1 VRVSEALAE
10 LATGALRRIAL
21 SHALATDEAITRAQL
36 IDRLAERLADPF
48 YLRELIGALSPDEHA
63 ALVAARA
70 AGGEVR
76 GFLLDRDQPG
86 AAAALVDRG
95 LLFRTFAA
103 AGPRRGEVF
112 ALADELMEVLP
123 TPPASEP
130 PPTEAGWVPSERRA
144 SDPAFSLFA
153 LASTLQ
159 RGQANLEEEVRGWS
173 EEPGGWEWSARWAFF
188 RQLSVASG
196 VLIAHGHGALAAGPG
211 LARLLNDPPRLSE
224 RLWRGYRDLRGW
236 SELAEIGIDHPEDAA
251 DASLVRAAVIEAVE
265 RLPEGSWIGV
275 HAFSDWLRESSPDL
289 VREQLDARGRLLL
302 ERLDWEALELPL
314 LRLIVLGP
322 LYWLGKVASS
332 VDGQHFARRAAART
346 PIAEAAYWEGMAEQS
361 PQAEHSP
368 PVEQSP
374 LVEHSPP
381 VEQSPLVEHSPPVE
395 QSPLVEHSPPVEQS
409 PLVEQSPPVKQSPLV
424 EPSVPAQPAARGRAE
439 LIAPARADL
448 GTLLEAERYLVLEQR
463 GRLSRYRL
471 VQQHV
476 AAALGSGGS
485 IEECRRLL
493 RRLTH
498 AARLPERIEERL
510 ALWSERFG
518 AISVRPSVVI
528 EARTQEELEAALAEE
543 MVRPFVRRR
552 LGPTAAEVTAADAL
566 QLAAALRE
574 SGHLPRVDAAL
585 RLGAEP
591 RHSYPGLVDE
601 QVLEFL
607 LVSLLAF
614 QRARPE
620 RLAELEGA
628 LSLVERLERQFSP
641 ERLRELRGSAEALA
655 GELRTGP
662 APAPPMRGPRR
673 ARRPAARRPAG
684 TV

>member
-1 VRVSEALAE
+1 VRVREALAE

-21 SHALATDEAITRAQL
+21 SHALSTDEATTRAQL
-36 IDRLAERLADPF
+36 TDRLAERLSEPA
-48 YLRELIGALSPDEHA
+48 YLRELIGALTPDEHA
-63 ALVAARA
+63 ALLATRA

-112 ALADELMEVLP
+112 ALADELMKVLP
-123 TPPASEP
+123 VPPASEP
-130 PPTEAGWVPSERRA
+130 PPTDSGSAPSERRT

-173 EEPGGWEWSARWAFF
+173 EEPGGWESSARWAFF
-188 RQLSVASG
+188 RQLGVASG

-211 LARLLNDPPRLSE
+211 LPRLLNDPPRVTE
-224 RLWRGYRDLRGW
+224 RLWRAYRDLRGW
-236 SELAEIGIDHPEDAA
+236 SELAEVGIGHAEDLA

-265 RLPEGSWIGV
+265 RLPQGSWIGMQ
-275 HAFSDWLRESSPDL
+275 AFTDWLREVSPDL
-289 VREQLDARGRLLL
+289 VREQLDARGRLTL
-302 ERLDWEALELPL
+302 EGLEWEALELPL

-332 VDGQHFARRAAART
+332 VDGQRFARRAAPRS
-346 PIAEAAYWEGMAEQS
+346 PIAEAAYWAGVAEQS
-361 PQAEHSP
+361 PLA
-368 PVEQSP
+368 
-374 LVEHSPP
+374 
-381 VEQSPLVEHSPPVE
+381 
-395 QSPLVEHSPPVEQS
+395 
-409 PLVEQSPPVKQSPLV
+409 EQSPPA
-424 EPSVPAQPAARGRAE
+424 EPSVLAKPPPVAESAPRGRVE
-439 LIAPARADL
+439 LIASARVEL

-493 RRLTH
+493 RRVTQ

-510 ALWSERFG
+510 AQWSERFG

-528 EARTQEELEAALAEE
+528 EARTEEELDAALAEE
-543 MVRPFVRRR
+543 IVRPFVRRR

-585 RLGAEP
+585 RLGSEP
-591 RHSYPGLVDE
+591 RHSYAGLVDE

-655 GELRTGP
+655 GELRTSP
-662 APAPPMRGPRR
+662 APTPLVRGRR
-673 ARRPAARRPAG
+673 RVRRRAARRRER